1 MIINSVLGINTE
13 NSIIRSFGFVRFIIL
28 VMGINYYLYKDY
40 KLFEEIILK
49 LWSFLF
55 LIVTLD
61 LLFESIFGFNTFGNQ
76 SLATGRLSSFLGEE
90 LKIGNYYF
98 GFVLIALSFIIYK
111 FKNNYIFFFLTI
123 LFLTVALL
131 IGERSNFLKILIIV
145 PMFILLFEKKY
156 FLKKIILLL
165 FTVSIL
171 ISIVFLNSN
180 YKERFW
186 IMLGEPISKDFNLLK
201 TLKNQQYGAHF
212 DTAYQIFLD
221 NKLFGIGLKNF
232 RHESGKDKYKNEE
245 FLFTDIRQSSHPHQ
259 LHFELLSETGLIG
272 YLMFL
277 LFFIFVFY
285 TGITIYLKSKNFYQL
300 SGLLFVFATIIP
312 LLPSGSFFT
321 TYSATIFWI
330 NFSFAILFTNNSNKI

>member
-1 MIINSVLGINTE
+1 MIKYKNFNKYGPITSLNFILLLVLPLSLLIGSGVINFIIIAFDILFIIEIIKQNKIDFLKNNIFYFLITIWIYLIINSVLGINTE

-76 SLATGRLSSFLGEE
+76 SLATGRLSGFLGEE

-145 PMFILLFEKKY
+145 PMFTLLFEKKY
-156 FLKKIILLL
+156 FLKKIFLLL
-165 FTVSIL
+165 IAVSIL
-171 ISIVFLNSN
+171 ISI
-180 YKERFW
+180 
-186 IMLGEPISKDFNLLK
+186 I
-201 TLKNQQYGAHF
+201 
-212 DTAYQIFLD
+212 
-221 NKLFGIGLKNF
+221 
-232 RHESGKDKYKNEE
+232 
-245 FLFTDIRQSSHPHQ
+245 
-259 LHFELLSETGLIG
+259 
-272 YLMFL
+272 
-277 LFFIFVFY
+277 FFIF
-285 TGITIYLKSKNFYQL
+285 
-300 SGLLFVFATIIP
+300 
-312 LLPSGSFFT
+312 
-321 TYSATIFWI
+321 
-330 NFSFAILFTNNSNKI
+330 